1 LLSRRRIPLAIAGLC
16 VLVLA
21 SAAAAAPNT
30 FTAALT
36 PAYVKPL
43 TTAGYTLTLTS
54 GATSDEVDR
63 ASVAIPTGFTDVSGV
78 TAEATAGTGSCQG
91 SAWVTG
97 VADGKI
103 NLTRPN
109 GGGNRNLCPGATL
122 TVTFSAKSPAEEAAY
137 LWTPEL
143 IAAVTGAEAFS
154 FTGDATV
161 NVDGTPPETNITSP
175 DPPSPTNETSTSFEF
190 SASEPGSFECS
201 LDVVDGG
208 AFAPCTS
215 PRSYNGLPGGVRTF
229 QVRAK
234 DLAGNTDSSSA
245 SRTWTID
252 VVAPTTTITSAPP
265 TTTTQTS
272 AQFLFT
278 SNEPGIFECSLDA
291 LNAGAFAPCTSPTNY
306 AGLPGGTRT
315 FRVRARDQAG
325 NTSSPASWTWTIT
338 LVGPATQIL
347 TAPPSSTNSTS
358 ASFTFVASGQGSFE
372 CSLDGGL
379 FSQCLSPTAYNSLD
393 DGSHRF
399 AVRTVGANSTGPEA
413 AHTWSV
419 DTRAPRA
426 AVTSGPPG
434 LSNSRS
440 ATFAFSADEPSSFQ
454 CRVDAGALAPCNPP
468 ISYQNLADGVHTFVA
483 VPTDAVGNPGASASY
498 GWTVDATAPQTTLG
512 SRPASKTTASAATFR
527 FAANEAASA
536 FECKLDAGRFVPCTS
551 PKRYARLR
559 RSRHTFSVRAID
571 AAGNRDATP
580 ASHRWTVGLAKVASA
595 LISPA
600 AGARIA
606 SPPLLRWRPVA
617 RASYYNV
624 QVFRGGVKVLSVWP
638 TRTRFQLRARWTFLG
653 RQYRLSA
660 GEYSWYVWPRFGRGA
675 AGRYGNAL
683 GKSTFTVKASGR
695 R

>member
-1 LLSRRRIPLAIAGLC
+1 MFNRRRIPILVACTC
-16 VLVLA
+16 VLILA
-21 SAAAAAPNT
+21 SAAVAAPNT
-30 FTAALT
+30 FTSALT

-43 TTAGYTLTLTS
+43 TAASYTLTLTS
-54 GATSDEVDR
+54 GATSDQVDR
-63 ASVAIPTGFTDVSGV
+63 ANVVIPTGFTDVSGV
-78 TAEATAGTGSCQG
+78 TAEATAGTAGGCQA
-91 SAWVTG
+91 STWVTG

-103 NLTRPN
+103 NLTRPG

-122 TVTFSAKSPAEEAAY
+122 TVTFSAKSPADEDAY

-143 IAAVTGAEAFS
+143 IAAGEGAEAFS
-154 FTGDATV
+154 FSGDATV
-161 NVDGTPPETNITSP
+161 NVDGTLPETNITSP
-175 DPPSPTNETSTSFEF
+175 DPPSPTNQT
-190 SASEPGSFECS
+190 SASFTFSSNEQGSTFECT
-201 LDVVDGG
+201 LDGV
-208 AFAPCTS
+208 AFAACPNPQTYS
-215 PRSYNGLPGGVRTF
+215 GLPGGVHTF

-234 DLAGNTDSSSA
+234 DLAGNTDSTPA

-252 VVAPTTTITSAPP
+252 LVAPTTTITSAPP

-358 ASFTFVASGQGSFE
+358 ASFTFVASGQGGFE
-372 CSLDGGL
+372 CSLDSEL
-379 FSQCLSPTAYNSLD
+379 FSQCLSPKAYNSLG

-413 AHTWSV
+413 AHTWTV

-426 AVTSGPPG
+426 AVASGPPG

-454 CRVDAGALAPCNPP
+454 CRVDAGALAPCSSP
-468 ISYQNLADGVHTFVA
+468 ISYQNLADGIHTFVA

-498 GWTVDATAPQTTLG
+498 GWTVDATAPQTTLS
-512 SRPASKTTASAATFR
+512 SRPTSRTTASAAMFR
-527 FAANEAASA
+527 FVANEPASA

-559 RSRHTFSVRAID
+559 RSWHTFSVRATD

-580 ASHRWTVGLAKVASA
+580 ARHRWRIGLAKAVSA
-595 LISPA
+595 LISPPSGNHVA
-600 AGARIA
+600 A
-606 SPPLLRWRPVA
+606 PPLLRWRPVS

-624 QVFRGGVKVLSVWP
+624 QIYRGRIKVLSVWP
-638 TRTRFQLRARWTFLG
+638 VGTRFQLRARWTFLG
-653 RQYRLSA
+653 RQYRLTA
-660 GEYSWYVWPRFGRGA
+660 GTYRWYVWPRFGRGA
-675 AGRYGNAL
+675 TGRYGNAL
-683 GKSTFTVKASGR
+683 GQSTFTVKAAR